1 MLLSLNCLIGK
12 KKRLYWDIKKSPVGI
27 GLLNQRVEEECG
39 WACPTY
45 YLLVGSLFTANRT
58 KVNENCREYI
68 ESILNN
74 KKYYC
79 TSLFTFIRFDI
90 IKQEVFSN
98 DGGPLVF
105 QALVSG

>member
-1 MLLSLNCLIGK
+1 MTEYSTYGADREIKVHQPTDHERIISLLDYNVEFRVTVQSVAGEDRTMLLSLNCLIGK

-58 KVNENCREYI
+58 KIN
-68 ESILNN
+68 
-74 KKYYC
+74 
-79 TSLFTFIRFDI
+79 
-90 IKQEVFSN
+90 
-98 DGGPLVF
+98 
-105 QALVSG
+105 